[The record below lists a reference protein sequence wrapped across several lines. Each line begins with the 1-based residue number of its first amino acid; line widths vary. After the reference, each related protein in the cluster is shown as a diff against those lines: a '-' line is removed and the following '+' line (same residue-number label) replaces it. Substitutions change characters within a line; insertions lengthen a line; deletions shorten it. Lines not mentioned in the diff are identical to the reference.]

1 MSASCP
7 PDSPLVAEDH
17 PSTVLVVD
25 DDVTT
30 QAVLQNLLS
39 PHFRVRC
46 VSNGKQALATM
57 AAAEHGID
65 IVLLDLMLPDQSGF
79 EVFAKLQAG
88 DQLQGIPV
96 IFLTSRI
103 ETENEV
109 HGLELGAIDYI
120 HKPIDGEQL
129 LGRLRRHLRAKNLY
143 DFVVAQKAFLEALL
157 EEKSRSL
164 DEIRRKRPH

>member
-1 MSASCP
+1 MPASSP
-7 PDSPLVAEDH
+7 PDIPLVAEDF
-17 PSTVLVVD
+17 PATVLVVD

-30 QAVLQNLLS
+30 QAVLQNVLS

-46 VSNGKQALATM
+46 VSNGKQALAAM
-57 AAAEHGID
+57 AAADHGID

-79 EVFAKLQAG
+79 EVFAKLQAS
-88 DQLQGIPV
+88 DRLQGIPV
-96 IFLTSRI
+96 VFLTSRR
-103 ETENEV
+103 ETESEV

-129 LGRLRRHLRAKNLY
+129 LGRLRRHLRTKNLY
-143 DFVVAQKAFLEALL
+143 DFVLAQKAFLEALL

-164 DEIRRKRPH
+164 DEIQRKHLH